1 MTNPENKAGR
11 HKAIRSTGRSRVRSL
26 TALLAAAGEDS
37 AELERRTKVIC
48 GEQASPACLE
58 QAKKIAKADLI
69 ISGINEIRGLVRSGL
84 ATASTEEL
92 QRWERRAVSR
102 KSSAQ
107 VLDGANTADL
117 RKSGPQIR
125 TRNSRRRIGGG
136 CSEDI
141 FMDLCDDSTR

>member
-11 HKAIRSTGRSRVRSL
+11 HKAIRSTGRSRARSL
-26 TALLAAAGEDS
+26 RALLAAAGENT
-37 AELERRTKVIC
+37 AELERRATLIC
-48 GEQASPACLE
+48 GEQASPAYLE

-102 KSSAQ
+102 KKTAVRKFLTAQTPLTSANP
-107 VLDGANTADL
+107 DS
-117 RKSGPQIR
+117 KSGPG
-125 TRNSRRRIGGG
+125 THE
-136 CSEDI
+136 EDWGR
-141 FMDLCDDSTR
+141 MLGRYLYGLV

>member
-11 HKAIRSTGRSRVRSL
+11 HKAIRSTGRSRARSL
-26 TALLAAAGEDS
+26 RALLAAAGENT
-37 AELERRTKVIC
+37 AELERRATLIC

-102 KSSAQ
+102 KKTAVRKFFTAQTPLTSANP
-107 VLDGANTADL
+107 D
-117 RKSGPQIR
+117 RKSGR
-125 TRNSRRRIGGG
+125 GTHGGG
-136 CSEDI
+136 LGR
-141 FMDLCDDSTR
+141 MLGRYLYGLV

>member
-48 GEQASPACLE
+48 GERASPACLE

-69 ISGINEIRGLVRSGL
+69 ISRINEF
-84 ATASTEEL
+84 
-92 QRWERRAVSR
+92 AVS
-102 KSSAQ
+102 SA
-107 VLDGANTADL
+107 AAW
-117 RKSGPQIR
+117 
-125 TRNSRRRIGGG
+125 
-136 CSEDI
+136 
-141 FMDLCDDSTR
+141 